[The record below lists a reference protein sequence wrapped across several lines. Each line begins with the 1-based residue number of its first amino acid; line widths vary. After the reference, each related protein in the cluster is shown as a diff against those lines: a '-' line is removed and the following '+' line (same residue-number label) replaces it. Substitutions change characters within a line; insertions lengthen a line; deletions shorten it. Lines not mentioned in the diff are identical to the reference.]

1 MESLGS
7 DTLDIKR
14 ELDVIYG
21 YRIHKKLGKE
31 LYGSTLKLLEKNI
44 FGKSQQYA
52 VRKCGFSYNFK
63 KFGYKGI
70 KHDCIWINPKYEDN
84 WDAERIKLQ
93 VKQDDKYSRTEILKI
108 WENKIWFRSVK
119 SIKHYHII
127 YIPKL

>member
-7 DTLDIKR
+7 DTIDVNR
-14 ELDVIYG
+14 ELDVMYS
-21 YRIHKKLGKE
+21 YRMHKKLGKE

-44 FGKSQQYA
+44 FGKSDQY
-52 VRKCGFSYNFK
+52 VIRKCGFSYNFK

-70 KHDCIWINPKYEDN
+70 KHDCIWINPKYEGN
-84 WDAERIKLQ
+84 WDKERIISN

-119 SIKHYHII
+119 TIKHYHII